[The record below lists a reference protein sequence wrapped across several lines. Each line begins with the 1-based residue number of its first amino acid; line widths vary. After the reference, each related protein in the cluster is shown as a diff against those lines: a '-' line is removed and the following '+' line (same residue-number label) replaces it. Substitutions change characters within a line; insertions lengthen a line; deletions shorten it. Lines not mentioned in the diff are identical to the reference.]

1 MDINYNAKCYR
12 FENIKYTEGILDK
25 TVDCTY
31 VIHLENNGRFSH
43 IRSEL
48 DKIKPT
54 KNCFIVFNKGFKNCN
69 KKLIDQASYQDLSD
83 AFLQCFRHANE
94 NNYGNI
100 LILEDDFIF
109 NEEIKNTYN
118 VNNIETF
125 LNSRKNESFVYFLG
139 LIPIISYPVDVNM
152 IHYRALNS
160 LTMHSAIYSKEC
172 VRNVEKLRLHYKHW
186 DVIISK
192 SISDRYFYCKPL
204 CYQTFPDTDNR
215 KSWGEKDSVNLI
227 NDVKTLVI
235 SSLNMDERPEPGF
248 SIIYFI
254 SKLFFVLSI
263 FIIVLF
269 VFYAAKLTRQYVK
282 KNGINNY
289 LYKIF

>member
-1 MDINYNAKCYR
+1 MDINYNTKCYR
-12 FENIKYTEGILDK
+12 FENIKYSKGILDK

-125 LNSRKNESFVYFLG
+125 MESRKNDSFVYFLG
-139 LIPIISYPVDVNM
+139 LIPIISYPVDVT
-152 IHYRALNS
+152 HYRALNS

-172 VRNVEKLRLHYKHW
+172 VRNVAKLRLHYKHW

-192 SISDRYFYCKPL
+192 SISHRYFYHRPL

-215 KSWGEKDSVNLI
+215 KSWGEKDSTNLM
-227 NDVKTLVI
+227 NNVKTLVI
-235 SSLNMDERPEPGF
+235 SSLNMDEHPEPGF
-248 SIIYFI
+248 SVIYFI
-254 SKLFFVLSI
+254 SKMIFALSVFV
-263 FIIVLF
+263 FIILLF
-269 VFYAAKLTRQYVK
+269 YVVKLTRNHSK
-282 KNGINNY
+282 KYRLNNY
-289 LYKIF
+289 FYKIL